1 MRPELKKL
9 LEKQQY
15 RIVGEHSASKVCE
28 YVKKSLL
35 NKDVCYKQ
43 KFYGIKSHQ
52 CVQMTP
58 AVNYCTNECLFCWRA
73 MDREFNDGMKI
84 KKADSPQEII
94 DQCIKNQLKMLIGFR
109 GNKKIDWKKYEEAQK
124 PKHFA
129 ISLTGEPTIYPK
141 LKEMINCLKK
151 MKITSFVVSNGMFP
165 EKLKDL
171 RPTQLYVSVFAPNGK
186 LYKKISR
193 TQIKNSWQKL
203 MKTMDALKDLR
214 KKGVR
219 TCLRITA
226 IKNMNMIEPENYAK
240 IIKKASPLFVEV
252 KAYMNIGFSRLRMP
266 DRSMPEHTEV
276 KKFANEIG
284 KLCGYK
290 IVDEKRESRVV
301 LMMREKDLKKR
312 FLDLD

>member
-1 MRPELKKL
+1 MQPELKKL

-35 NKDVCYKQ
+35 NKDVCYKE

-58 AVNYCTNECLFCWRA
+58 AINYCTNECLFCWRA
-73 MDREFNDGMKI
+73 MDKEYNVGMKI
-84 KKADSPQEII
+84 KKSDSPEKII
-94 DQCIKNQLKMLIGFR
+94 DECIKNQLKMIIGFR
-109 GNKKIDWKKYEEAQK
+109 GNKKIDWKKYEEAQH

-129 ISLTGEPTIYPK
+129 ISLSGEPTIYPK
-141 LKEMINCLKK
+141 LKEMISILKK
-151 MKITSFVVSNGMFP
+151 REMTSFLVTNGMFP
-165 EKLKDL
+165 EKLKEL
-171 RPTQLYVSVFAPNGK
+171 RPTQLYVSVFAPNEK
-186 LYKKISR
+186 LYLKISR
-193 TQIKNSWQKL
+193 ARVRNAWKKL
-203 MKTMDALKDLR
+203 MKTMTVLKGLR

-226 IKNMNMIEPENYAK
+226 IKNMNMISPEKYAE
-240 IIKKASPLFVEV
+240 IIKKSNPLFVEV

-276 KKFANEIG
+276 KKFASEIAEH
-284 KLCGYK
+284 CGYE

-301 LMMREKDLKKR
+301 LMVKEKEKKNRMIRED
-312 FLDLD
+312 